1 MAANKAA
8 RNTTQTY
15 ARADEEDIRLHK
27 APNRVNFGS
36 IKEPIDVP
44 YLLGVQT
51 DSFDWLIGNERWKQ
65 RVEEDKQAGTNTV
78 AHTSGLD
85 EVFQEISPIENFAQT
100 MSLAFSDPYFEEP
113 RHTVL
118 ECKEKDY
125 TYSAPLYVNAEFE
138 NGDTGEIKSQ
148 TVFMGDF
155 PLQTPHGT
163 FIIGGTERVIVSQLV
178 RSPGVYFDRN
188 RDRTTDKEVFGAK
201 IIPSRGAWLEFEIDK
216 RDVLGV
222 RVDRKRKQ
230 SAIVFLEA
238 IGMTKS
244 EIKESFQGYPL
255 VLDALEKESID
266 NQDAALTDLY
276 RKIRPSDTATPEA
289 GRNLLDSFYFNTKR
303 YDLARVGRYKI
314 NRKLGLE
321 ADFDDRSLNRDD
333 IIATIKY
340 LVTLHAG
347 DKTFPGSR
355 NGEAVDL
362 RVDVDDIDHFG
373 NRRIR
378 QVGEL
383 IQNQLRTGLS
393 RMERVVRERM
403 TTQDAEAI
411 TPQSLINIRPVNAT
425 IKEFF
430 GTSQLSQFMDQNNPL
445 AGVTNKRRLSA
456 LGPGG
461 LSRDR
466 ASMEVRDVHP
476 SHFGR
481 MCPIESPEGPNIG
494 LIGSLA
500 TFGRINPFGFIE
512 TPYRK
517 VDNGQLTD
525 EITYMTADQEADHV
539 IAQANQIIDDKGHL
553 VESTALVRDSEGEAE
568 DVPVDQVDY
577 MDVSPRQMVSLGAS
591 LIPFLE
597 HDEGHRAL
605 MGTNMQRQAVP
616 LIKSERPL
624 VGTGSE
630 WRAAV
635 DSGDVILADK
645 PGVVTYVSGDI
656 IRVLNDDGTQSSYK
670 LSKFQ
675 RSNQTTCYNQVPTIK
690 DGERVEAGSVLADGP
705 ATQNGEMAL
714 GKNLLVAFM
723 PWNGYN
729 YEDAVIISQRL
740 VQDDTL
746 SSIHIEEY
754 EIDARETK
762 LGSEEITRD
771 LPNVGEDAVANLDER
786 GVIRI
791 GAEVEAGDILVG
803 KVTPKGETEL
813 TPEERLLRAIFG
825 EKSREVRDTSLRV
838 PHGETGT
845 VIAVKEISREDAEE
859 DGDELPNGVNQMIRV
874 YIAQHRKITQ
884 GDKLSG
890 RHGNKGVISRI
901 LPEEDMPFLPDGT
914 PIDIMLNPLGVPSRM
929 NLGQVLEL
937 HLGWIA
943 HAGWDI
949 NIDPDLEA
957 EWKKH
962 IPAGAE
968 KADPDT
974 PVASPVFDGVR
985 QDALHGL
992 LKTTLPNRDGE
1003 HLVGDHGKAVLYDG
1017 RTGEPFTKPISVG
1030 YMYML
1035 KLHHLVDD
1043 KIHARSTGPYSMITQ
1058 QPLGGKAQFGGQRF
1072 GEMEV
1077 WALEAYGAAYTLHEM
1092 MTTKSDDV
1100 DGRVR
1105 VYGAIVKGDNLPPAG
1120 IPESFKVLL
1129 KEMQSLSL
1137 NVEVLNAEGV
1147 AIDMK
1152 DEDDDPASASN
1163 DLGFNIGARP
1173 DAGAAMSSNDSE
1185 PEYR

>member
-1 MAANKAA
+1 MSETTT
-8 RNTTQTY
+8 NTTSVT
-15 ARADEEDIRLHK
+15 ARADQHDIDLHK
-27 APNRVNFGS
+27 ASDRVNFGS

-51 DSFDWLIGNERWKQ
+51 DSFDWLVGNERWKK
-65 RVEEDKQAGTNTV
+65 RVVEDEATGANTV
-78 AHTSGLD
+78 PHVSGLD
-85 EVFQEISPIENFAQT
+85 EVFHEISPIENFAQT
-100 MSLAFSDPYFEEP
+100 MSLTFSDPYFEEP
-113 RHTVL
+113 RHTVQ

-138 NGDTGEIKSQ
+138 NGETGEIKSQ

-178 RSPGVYFDRN
+178 RSPGVYFDRQP
-188 RDRTTDKEVFGAK
+188 DRTSDKEIFGAK

-216 RDVLGV
+216 RDFLGV

-230 SAIVFLEA
+230 SAIVFLMA
-238 IGMTKS
+238 IGMTRS
-244 EIKESFQGYPL
+244 EIRDSFKDYPL
-255 VLDALEKESID
+255 VLDALEKETID
-266 NQDAALTDLY
+266 NEDDALVDLY
-276 RKIRPSDTATPEA
+276 RKIRPADAPTPEA
-289 GRNLLDSFYFNTKR
+289 GRTLLDSFYFNTKR

-321 ADFDDRSLNRDD
+321 KDYNDRSLSRED

-347 DKTFPGSR
+347 DATFPGKR
-355 NGEAVDL
+355 DGEDVEL

-517 VDNGQLTD
+517 VENGHVTD
-525 EITYMTADQEADHV
+525 EVVYMTADREVEHV
-539 IAQANQIIDDKGHL
+539 IAQANQKLDENGNF
-553 VESTALVRDSEGEAE
+553 VEKEALVRDAAGEAE
-568 DVPVDQVDY
+568 DVPVEMVDY
-577 MDVSPRQMVSLGAS
+577 MDVSPRQMVSVGAS

-624 VGTGSE
+624 VGTGAE

-635 DSGDVILADK
+635 DSGDVILAEK
-645 PGVVTYVSGDI
+645 PGVVTYVSADI
-656 IRVLNDDGTQSSYK
+656 IRVMNDDGTTSSYK
-670 LSKFQ
+670 LAKFQ
-675 RSNQTTCYNQVPTIK
+675 RSNQTTCYNQVPLIH
-690 DGERVEAGSVLADGP
+690 DGERVEEGTVLADGP
-705 ATQNGEMAL
+705 ATEKGEMAL

-762 LGSEEITRD
+762 LGAEEITRD

-786 GVIRI
+786 GIIRI
-791 GAEVEAGDILVG
+791 GAEDEAGDM
-803 KVTPKGETEL
+803 
-813 TPEERLLRAIFG
+813 
-825 EKSREVRDTSLRV
+825 
-838 PHGETGT
+838 
-845 VIAVKEISREDAEE
+845 
-859 DGDELPNGVNQMIRV
+859 PNGVNQMIRV

-901 LPEEDMPFLPDGT
+901 LPEEDMPFLADGT

-949 NIDPDLEA
+949 SLDPDMEA
-957 EWKKH
+957 AWKKMV
-962 IPAGAE
+962 PKGAE
-968 KADPDT
+968 KGEPGT
-974 PVASPVFDGVR
+974 PVATPVFDGVR
-985 QDALHGL
+985 QDVLKGL
-992 LKTTLPNRDGE
+992 LSTTLTDRDGNK
-1003 HLVGDHGKAVLYDG
+1003 LVGDNGKATLFDG
-1017 RTGEPFTKPISVG
+1017 RTGEPFPKPISVG

-1152 DEDDDPASASN
+1152 DEDDDPVSSSN

-1173 DAGAAMSSNDSE
+1173 DAAAKADQVADE